1 MLQRTEATEPLER
14 PWPQLAVDTLA
25 NGYWQDAENE
35 FVRFRKLMRPRM
47 ITGWWADEIAEALQQ
62 FYEDLS
68 AGKRPNL
75 AIGAPRSMGR
85 AGRRLISLPG

>member
-1 MLQRTEATEPLER
+1 MLQRTEATETPER
-14 PWPQLAVDTLA
+14 PWPKLAVGTLA
-25 NGYWQDAENE
+25 DGYWQDAENE

-47 ITGWWADEIAEALQQ
+47 ITGWWTDEIAEALQQ